1 MKFSNILISLI
12 LMLGI
17 STGAT
22 ASSQASSTPN
32 FEPDKV
38 ADFAKKV
45 EKQLAAK
52 GARVFILARVGRPES
67 ELPSGIKYTHTAIGV
82 YSKIQTDDGRVIP
95 GYSIY
100 NLYQRE
106 DRKDISDLI
115 VDYPIDFFMGV
126 HELRAGIIIPTPEL
140 QRRLLSVISS
150 NTYKAL
156 HNSNYSVIANPF
168 NTTFQNC
175 TEHTLDVINAAIY
188 GTSDRKKLKAAAREH
203 FQPQEITIN
212 PFKLLIGSM
221 FTEDVATRDHL
232 DDAIETT
239 TFTTIAKYLH
249 QNDLVD
255 EQFVVIA
262 D

>member
-1 MKFSNILISLI
+1 MKFRNILLSLI

-17 STGAT
+17 STGAA

-32 FEPDKV
+32 FQPEQI
-38 ADFAKKV
+38 AEFAKKV
-45 EKQLAAK
+45 EKELAAK

-67 ELPSGIKYTHTAIGV
+67 ELPSGIKYTHTAFGV
-82 YSKIQTDDGRVIP
+82 YSKIQTSDGRMIP
-95 GYSIY
+95 GYTIY

-126 HELRAGIIIPTPEL
+126 HELRAGIIIPKPEL
-140 QRRLLSVISS
+140 QRRLLNVISS

-168 NTTFQNC
+168 NTRFQNC

-188 GTSDRKKLKAAAREH
+188 GTSDREKLKTAAKEH
-203 FQPQEITIN
+203 FKPQEISVN
-212 PFKLLIGSM
+212 PFKLLFGSI
-221 FTEDVATRDHL
+221 FTEDVAVSDQYE
-232 DDAIETT
+232 DAIQTT
-239 TFTTIAKYLH
+239 TFTTIARYLN
-249 QNDLVD
+249 QNELV
-255 EQFVVIA
+255 EEEFVVTA